1 MRIEASP
8 IDQEPWKYPDKSS
21 MPHGLGSR
29 VRFGL
34 FIVALGVVGMVA
46 FMALLHIAEV
56 IP

>member
-1 MRIEASP
+1 MRNEASP

-21 MPHGLGSR
+21 MRHGIGSR

-46 FMALLHIAEV
+46 FATLLHVAEV